1 MKKKIK
7 DTYTN
12 IVLKYSYALINI
24 FSSFYL
30 INLYLNNFDIK
41 IYGSWIIIIGII
53 SWFNIIDPGNSN
65 LIIQKISSNKL
76 NNQHNRE
83 VAILNSFVISSII
96 LILGVSCSKILID
109 QYFDNT
115 IDNEE
120 LILIFRISI
129 VSLSLMVIS
138 FSFLSILEGS
148 FKNLIGGI
156 ILNTYIILKVI
167 LIIYLVNKGFGIKS
181 IAISDL
187 IASFCCLI
195 SAVITYFFVQKKINF
210 FKISSFYY
218 FSYTK
223 LLLINFSSKLAKVI
237 SKNIDIILIGK
248 LISIEFTT
256 IYYLLTILPKYTEGL
271 IGLLFSALRA
281 LIGSINKKY
290 NKKKLKNI
298 YKVSELNIV
307 WIMGIYV
314 CLLLNFNEFF
324 VNIWTHQNIN
334 DQNNISFYIT
344 LIVAIKIISN
354 FNQTIVYNFGKI
366 KESNFIDLLYI
377 IILIPTLYISLAFIN
392 LKTFFLFFIFIECIF
407 HFYRFRRI
415 IHKYLLLDNFNYIYK
430 DLLIILF
437 FNIIIYFS
445 YLIFNISIKS
455 WIELIFLITI
465 TIVVY
470 FVILFLLSSNFRKQ
484 LYLIKN
490 IQINK

>member
-1 MKKKIK
+1 
-7 DTYTN
+7 
-12 IVLKYSYALINI
+12 
-24 FSSFYL
+24 
-30 INLYLNNFDIK
+30 
-41 IYGSWIIIIGII
+41 
-53 SWFNIIDPGNSN
+53 
-65 LIIQKISSNKL
+65 
-76 NNQHNRE
+76 
-83 VAILNSFVISSII
+83 
-96 LILGVSCSKILID
+96 
-109 QYFDNT
+109 
-115 IDNEE
+115 
-120 LILIFRISI
+120 
-129 VSLSLMVIS
+129 
-138 FSFLSILEGS
+138 
-148 FKNLIGGI
+148 
-156 ILNTYIILKVI
+156 
-167 LIIYLVNKGFGIKS
+167 
-181 IAISDL
+181 
-187 IASFCCLI
+187 
-195 SAVITYFFVQKKINF
+195 
-210 FKISSFYY
+210 
-218 FSYTK
+218 
-223 LLLINFSSKLAKVI
+223 
-237 SKNIDIILIGK
+237 
-248 LISIEFTT
+248 
-256 IYYLLTILPKYTEGL
+256 
-271 IGLLFSALRA
+271 
-281 LIGSINKKY
+281 
-290 NKKKLKNI
+290 
-298 YKVSELNIV
+298 
-307 WIMGIYV
+307 MGIYV